1 MMEPSSTPGP
11 GGVSPQLRVSDQ
23 DRDAVV
29 QRLQAAFAEGRL
41 DDSEFDQRTR
51 TALSARTAADLSG
64 LYADLS
70 DAAGP
75 PPALAPAGPGPGR
88 FALAYKGPVR
98 FAGRWRVPEK
108 FTSVVYKG
116 TGSLDLRVAELT
128 GPVTTIRAV
137 AYKSR
142 IDIIVPPGVRVE
154 LEGIGA
160 SRDWAADGGE
170 GPLSHDAPVLHIRG
184 IAYKGSI
191 EVSTRPPGA
200 GAGQLPA
207 AG

>member
-1 MMEPSSTPGP
+1 MEPSSARET

-23 DRDAVV
+23 DRDAAV
-29 QRLQAAFAEGRL
+29 QRLQVAFAEGRL

-51 TALSARTAADLSG
+51 AALSARTAADLSG
-64 LYADLS
+64 LYADLP

-98 FAGRWRVPEK
+98 LAGRWRVPGK

-116 TGSLDLRVAELT
+116 SGSLDLRVAELT
-128 GPVTTIRAV
+128 SHVTSIRAV

-142 IDIIVPPGVRVE
+142 IDVIVPPGVRVE
-154 LEGIGA
+154 LEGVGV
-160 SRDWAADGGE
+160 SRGWSPDGGE
-170 GPLSHDAPVLHIRG
+170 SPLPHDAPVLHIRG
-184 IAYKGSI
+184 LAYKGTI
-191 EVSTRPPGA
+191 EVSTRPPGGPA
-200 GAGQLPA
+200 SGQLPA
-207 AG
+207 AS